1 MGDILSFL
9 VKHWVKYSM
18 LVLMRGIAS
27 VYSMESFWRREVF
40 NSLLPVAEITCEP
53 SGVLI
58 LLSQN
63 FRGESQFDSFSY
75 VCLIISFA
83 SMYI

>member
-1 MGDILSFL
+1 MGDFLSFL

-27 VYSMESFWRREVF
+27 VYSVESFWRREVF
-40 NSLLPVAEITCEP
+40 NSLLPKLHASLEGSLFYCLRTSEERADMTASVMF
-53 SGVLI
+53 VLSSA
-58 LLSQN
+58 L
-63 FRGESQFDSFSY
+63 
-75 VCLIISFA
+75 V